1 MSKHNK
7 KHREQRETNSSN
19 GFDLNNLDL
28 SQMGN
33 LLNNINPNQLSSMLN
48 NIDMNQL
55 SGMLQGFNNQGN
67 QNRTSENGQQQR
79 SATNDKRIELLTAIK
94 PLVDA
99 DKSRIIDSIIQMY
112 TISKIVKK

>member
-1 MSKHNK
+1 MSKHSK
-7 KHREQRETNSSN
+7 KHREKRQSNSSN
-19 GFDLNNLDL
+19 GFDLNNFDL

-33 LLNNINPNQLSSMLN
+33 LFNNINPNQLSNMLN

-67 QNRTSENGQQQR
+67 ENSTNVSGQQQ
-79 SATNDKRIELLTAIK
+79 SGVGDKRIELLNAIK

-99 DKSRIIDSIIQMY
+99 DKTRIIDSIIQMY